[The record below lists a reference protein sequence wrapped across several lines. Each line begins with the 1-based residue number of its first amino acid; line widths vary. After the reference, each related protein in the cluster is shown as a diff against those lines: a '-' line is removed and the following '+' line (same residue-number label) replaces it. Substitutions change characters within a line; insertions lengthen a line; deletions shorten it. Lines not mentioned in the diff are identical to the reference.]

1 MPKGCS
7 QARENLDRFLDN
19 DLSGREA
26 TDIAA
31 HLDTCAAC
39 HHEFE
44 NQRAMR
50 TALRQF
56 AATTDGAVEARDRV
70 FARLEQQ
77 VRAEKQ
83 APSRRGFRLTSSAWM
98 GWFSTHVAHSAVAT
112 VTAAAFVAG
121 AVFLMNRPQEVQT
134 PGGVVEL
141 PGPAEIELMFALH
154 DAHVGGLTGDDPI
167 LRRSQTA
174 EAHAEFMD
182 RANETLSGNL

>member
-1 MPKGCS
+1 MAKGCS
-7 QARENLDRFLDN
+7 QARNSLDRFLDN

-31 HLDTCAAC
+31 HLDSCAAC
-39 HHEFE
+39 RQEFE
-44 NQRAMR
+44 KQRAMKVS
-50 TALRQF
+50 LRQF
-56 AATTDGAVEARDRV
+56 ATTSDGAADARERA

-77 VRAEKQ
+77 VQRDEQTVTRKRFPIPQ
-83 APSRRGFRLTSSAWM
+83 ANWI
-98 GWFSTHVAHSAVAT
+98 GWFFSRAGQSTVAT
-112 VTAAAFVAG
+112 VTAAAFVVG
-121 AVFLMNRPQEVQT
+121 MVFLMNRPQEIQT

-141 PGPAEIELMFALH
+141 PGPAEMDWMFALH

-174 EAHAEFMD
+174 EAHAEFMA